1 VVRPVIKAKAGIADL
16 ELVKGD
22 DFTQVWVYKD
32 SDGDGIDLTGY
43 TAEFTLKASTG
54 NTVDGT
60 NQTFTHAPS
69 VDSSGNIT
77 FNITD
82 VESSAWTFSTC
93 LWYLRLD
100 PPGTGIEAET
110 IARGKATLLT
120 D

>member
-1 VVRPVIKAKAGIADL
+1 MVTPVIKPEAAFANL
-16 ELVKGD
+16 ELIQGD
-22 DFTQVWVYKD
+22 DFTQVWQYLD
-32 SDGDGIDLTGY
+32 SSGSGIDLTGY
-43 TAEFTLKASTG
+43 TAEFTLKASSG

-82 VESSAWTFSTC
+82 TESDAWTFDAVK
-93 LWYLRLD
+93 WYLRLD
-100 PPGTGIEAET
+100 PPGTGEEAKT
-110 IARGKATLLT
+110 IVRGKATLIK